1 MFGIKFMKANPTTYV
16 LHYSNGKIKREGVG
30 LSFFYYAPFSTIVSI
45 PIASSD
51 LPYVFNEITADFQ
64 SVTVQGQ
71 ITYRISDAR
80 QLSKLLDF
88 SLALNGKYR
97 CDDPELLKQ
106 RLIGTAQVATKS
118 VVQRLVLRE
127 ALVSSTSIVN
137 EVINELKNAD
147 SVKMLGVDVIG
158 FSILSIRPTPEMARA
173 MEAEA
178 REAFQRKSDE
188 AIYARRNAA
197 VEQERM
203 IKESE
208 LNTEIAV
215 EEKRRKI
222 RETQMAAE
230 IAIEEQ
236 RALLIDQ
243 RVENDRKDTDSR
255 AYALET
261 TLAPLRNM
269 DWKTLMAVSSGAGD
283 SKLMIS
289 LAFREL
295 AENAQK
301 IGELNI
307 TPDLLNTLLD
317 TRLDTRKK

>member
-1 MFGIKFMKANPTTYV
+1 MFGIKFMKANPTSYV
-16 LHYSNGKIKREGVG
+16 LHYSDGKIKREGVG
-30 LSFFYYAPFSTIVSI
+30 LSFFYYAPFSTIVSV
-45 PIASSD
+45 PIASAD
-51 LPYVFNEITADFQ
+51 LPYIFNEITSDFQ
-64 SVTVQGQ
+64 SVTIQGQ
-71 ITYRISDAR
+71 VTYRVGDAK
-80 QLSKLLDF
+80 QLAKLLDF
-88 SLALNGKYR
+88 SLAQNGQYR
-97 CDDPELLKQ
+97 CEDPELLKQ
-106 RLIGTAQVATKS
+106 RLVGTAQISTKS
-118 VVQRLVLRE
+118 VIQRLTLRD
-127 ALVSSTSIVN
+127 ALVSSTSIVR
-137 EVINELKNAD
+137 EVIEDLKNAD
-147 SVKMLGVDVIG
+147 SVKMLGVEIIG

-178 REAFQRKSDE
+178 REAFQRKADE

-236 RALLIDQ
+236 RSQLIDQ
-243 RVENDRKDTDSR
+243 KVENDRKDTDSR

-261 TLAPLRNM
+261 TLAPLRNL
-269 DWKTLMAVSSGAGD
+269 DWKTLMAISNGAGD
-283 SKLMIS
+283 SRLMIS

-317 TRLDTRKK
+317 SKDTRKK

>member
-1 MFGIKFMKANPTTYV
+1 MLGIKFMKANPTTYV
-16 LHYSNGKIKREGVG
+16 LHYSNGTIKREGAG
-30 LSFFYYAPFSTIVSI
+30 LSFFYYAPISTIVAV
-45 PIASSD
+45 PIASAD
-51 LPYVFNEITADFQ
+51 LPFVFNETTVDFQ
-64 SVTVQGQ
+64 AVTIQGQ
-71 ITYRISDAR
+71 ITYRVSDAKR
-80 QLSKLLDF
+80 LATLLDF
-88 SLALNGKYR
+88 SI
-97 CDDPELLKQ
+97 DPKSGEYLSEAKELLAQ
-106 RLIGTAQVATKS
+106 RLVNTAQIATKS
-118 VVQRLVLRE
+118 IVQRLSLKE
-127 ALVSSTSIVN
+127 ALVSSNMIVS
-137 EVINELKNAD
+137 EVFEELKNSS
-147 SVKMLGVDVIG
+147 SVKMLGVEIVG
-158 FSILSIRPTPEMARA
+158 FSILSIKPTPEMARA
-173 MEAEA
+173 LEAEA

-188 AIYARRNAA
+188 AIYARRNAS
-197 VEQERM
+197 VEQERV

-236 RALLIDQ
+236 RASLIDQ

-261 TLAPLRNM
+261 TLAPVRNI
-269 DWKTLMAVSSGAGD
+269 DWKTLMALSSNSGD
-283 SKLMIS
+283 SKLMIA

-307 TPDLLNTLLD
+307 TPDLLNSLLVS
-317 TRLDTRKK
+317 KK

>member
-1 MFGIKFMKANPTTYV
+1 MFGIKFMKANPTSYV
-16 LHYSNGKIKREGVG
+16 LHYSDGKIKREGVG

-45 PIASSD
+45 PIASAD
-51 LPYVFNEITADFQ
+51 LPYVFNEITSDFQ
-64 SVTVQGQ
+64 SVTIQGQ
-71 ITYRISDAR
+71 ITYRVGDAK
-80 QLSKLLDF
+80 QLARLLDF
-88 SLALNGKYR
+88 SLAQNGQYR
-97 CDDPELLKQ
+97 CEDPELLKQ
-106 RLIGTAQVATKS
+106 RLIGTAQISTKS
-118 VVQRLVLRE
+118 VIQRLTLRD
-127 ALVSSTSIVN
+127 ALISSTSIVR
-137 EVINELKNAD
+137 EVIEDLKNAD
-147 SVKMLGVDVIG
+147 SVKMLGVEIIG

-178 REAFQRKSDE
+178 REAFQRKADE

-236 RALLIDQ
+236 RSQLIDQ

-261 TLAPLRNM
+261 TLAPLRNL
-269 DWKTLMAVSSGAGD
+269 DWKTLMAISNGAGD

-307 TPDLLNTLLD
+307 TPDLLTTLLD
-317 TRLDTRKK
+317 TKDTRKK

>member
-1 MFGIKFMKANPTTYV
+1 MFGIRFMKADPTTYV
-16 LHYSNGKIKREGVG
+16 LHYSNGVIKREGVG
-30 LSFFYYAPFSTIVSI
+30 LSFFYYAPISTIVTV
-45 PIASSD
+45 PIASGD
-51 LPYVFNEITADFQ
+51 LPFVFNEITVDFQ
-64 SVTVQGQ
+64 SITIQGQ
-71 ITYRISDAR
+71 ITYRIGDAKR
-80 QLSKLLDF
+80 LATLLDF
-88 SLALNGKYR
+88 SLGIDGKYR
-97 CDDPELLKQ
+97 SQDPELLKQ
-106 RLIGTAQVATKS
+106 RLINTAQIATKS
-118 VVQRLVLRE
+118 ATQKLTLKE
-127 ALVSSTSIVN
+127 ALVGSDLIVS
-137 EVINELKNAD
+137 EVFETLKNAN
-147 SVKMLGVDVIG
+147 SVKMLGVEIIG

-173 MEAEA
+173 LEAEA

-197 VEQERM
+197 VEQERV

-215 EEKRRKI
+215 EEKKRKI

-261 TLAPLRNM
+261 TLAPVRDI
-269 DWKTLMAVSSGAGD
+269 DWKTLMALSSSSGD

-301 IGELNI
+301 IGKLNI
-307 TPDLLNTLLD
+307 TPDLLNSLLGS
-317 TRLDTRKK
+317 KK